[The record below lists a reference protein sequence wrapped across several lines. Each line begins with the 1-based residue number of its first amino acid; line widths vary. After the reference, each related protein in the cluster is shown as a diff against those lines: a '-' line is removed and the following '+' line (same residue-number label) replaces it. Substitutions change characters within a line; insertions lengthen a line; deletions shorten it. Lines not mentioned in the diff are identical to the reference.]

1 MNAGVILA
9 AGDSS
14 RMGFPKQLAQVKD
27 KPLLEQVIE
36 KVNQH
41 FEHSAVVLGADSETI
56 AEKINFLNSDILINE
71 NWSEG
76 IVSSMRTALFFYQAQ
91 KEIDNIVFFLGD
103 QPEVRTSVINSIIHS
118 KIEGDEVLISQYR
131 YKHNFPILIPR
142 MFWSKLELLTQ
153 EDSPEFENAVFQHL
167 DLINY
172 FLSSEIKVKN
182 VNFNFLSPKDYD
194 EEKDF

>member
-36 KVNQH
+36 KVNEH
-41 FEHSAVVLGADSETI
+41 FKHSSVVLGSDNETI
-56 AEKINFLNSDILINE
+56 TEKINFFNSSILINE

-76 IVSSMRTALFFYQAQ
+76 IVSSMRTALFFYQTQ
-91 KEIDNIVFFLGD
+91 KDVDNIVFFLGD
-103 QPEVRTSVINSIIHS
+103 QPEIKTSAIDSIINT
-118 KIEGDEVLISQYR
+118 KTDGDEILISQYR
-131 YKHNFPILIPR
+131 YKQDFPILVPR
-142 MFWSKLELLTQ
+142 MFWNKLELLTQ
-153 EDSPEFENAVFQHL
+153 EDSPEFENAVYQDL